1 MGRLK
6 TAYNTLAGTSGKTVR
21 AAIET
26 LAAKGAVVGTDKI
39 VTKTV
44 TVNAAAASGTA
55 TVVSG
60 STILGIYPAGNQDQ
74 FVDNVAISTT
84 TLTVTLAANA
94 TATNTYKVVVLEP

>member
-1 MGRLK
+1 MARIR
-6 TAYNTLAGTSGKTVR
+6 TAVNTLAGTTGKNIRV
-21 AAIET
+21 AFEA
-26 LAAKGAVVGTDKI
+26 LAAKGAVVGTSKI

-44 TVNAAAASGTA
+44 TVDAAAASGTA
-55 TVVSG
+55 TVVAG

-74 FVDNVAISTT
+74 LVDNVAISTT